1 MITTLDPEWLIGRI
15 AGVDEAGRGPLAGP
29 VYTAAVILDPAQPI
43 DGLMDSKKLTAAK
56 RERLFDIIRAKA
68 LGWHIARA
76 EVAEIDEH
84 NILQATMLA
93 MKRAVEGLTITPER
107 VLVDGNRCPAL
118 AYRVHAVIKGDQLV
132 PAISAAS
139 ILAKVARDREMLK
152 LHALYPD
159 YGFDSHKGYPT
170 RVHLAALQRHGVTPE
185 HRRSYGP
192 VRRVLEQTED

>member
-1 MITTLDPEWLIGRI
+1 
-15 AGVDEAGRGPLAGP
+15 
-29 VYTAAVILDPAQPI
+29 
-43 DGLMDSKKLTAAK
+43 
-56 RERLFDIIRAKA
+56 
-68 LGWHIARA
+68 
-76 EVAEIDEH
+76 VAEIDEH